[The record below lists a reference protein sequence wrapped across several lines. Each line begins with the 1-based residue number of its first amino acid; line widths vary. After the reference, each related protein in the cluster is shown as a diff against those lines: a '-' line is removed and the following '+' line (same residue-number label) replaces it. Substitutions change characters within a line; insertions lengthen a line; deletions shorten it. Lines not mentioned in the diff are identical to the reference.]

1 MRVIVCVCPVSDDVV
16 TIDVIAVVV
25 VFADIIVVVI
35 VCHKH
40 FTALYLYRIYSF
52 YRSIDVMLTMG
63 KKRYRLGGM
72 SVIAAG
78 KCTDTAHHCGHINA
92 RRTRVGRRVQSA
104 VRCFKVKSLW
114 LDT

>member
-63 KKRYRLGGM
+63 KKWYRLGGM
-72 SVIAAG
+72 SAIAAD
-78 KCTDTAHHCGHINA
+78 KYTDTSTPGSHG
-92 RRTRVGRRVQSA
+92 
-104 VRCFKVKSLW
+104 
-114 LDT
+114 